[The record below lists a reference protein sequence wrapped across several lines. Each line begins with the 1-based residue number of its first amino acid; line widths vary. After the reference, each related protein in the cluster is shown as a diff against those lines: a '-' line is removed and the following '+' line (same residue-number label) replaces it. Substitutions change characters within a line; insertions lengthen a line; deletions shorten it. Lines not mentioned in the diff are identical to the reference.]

1 MKSLIVAFILG
12 LSITSLAFAEG
23 ERSALEDCGAYSE
36 SETRQNTKQ
45 SQDSTNTET
54 DTASTVTNQ

>member
-23 ERSALEDCGAYSE
+23 ERSAVEDCSAYSE
-36 SETRQNTKQ
+36 SDTRQNTKGVQ
-45 SQDSTNTET
+45 SKSKSDSDSES
-54 DTASTVTNQ
+54 STTSN

>member
-1 MKSLIVAFILG
+1 MKTLIMAFILG
-12 LSITSLAFAEG
+12 LSITNLAFAEG

-45 SQDSTNTET
+45 SDDSDKSKEAQATSVKN
-54 DTASTVTNQ
+54 

>member
-23 ERSALEDCGAYSE
+23 ERSDVECSAYSE
-36 SETRQNTKQ
+36 SDTRQNTKQ
-45 SQDSTNTET
+45 AEAKTRSKSDSES
-54 DTASTVTNQ
+54 STTSN